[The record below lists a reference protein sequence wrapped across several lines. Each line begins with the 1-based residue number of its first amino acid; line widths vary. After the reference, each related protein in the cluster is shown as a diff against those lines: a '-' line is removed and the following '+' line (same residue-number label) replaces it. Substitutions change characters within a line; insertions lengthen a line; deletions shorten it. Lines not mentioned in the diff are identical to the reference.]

1 MKVMIKNPMFIISI
15 LFNIFLIYKQY
26 SVLQY
31 SIFEFSQVF
40 YFGFIASNL
49 FFIVISTYITYKNY
63 DILNFIEKSILEK
76 QLAVII
82 ASIII
87 STITSLIPI
96 LIMIIFKSPNFQH
109 IFVLKGIIHFFIIWT
124 LSNLLACVVGSTIGT
139 ICKNGFSI
147 ILSFAFFALFIK
159 YSYGSY
165 GSYIKQLFN
174 IYDDFT
180 FAGMNYICG
189 RIFNTFYY
197 LDKLFILLISLLI
210 LSINC
215 FINKRIKKTYST
227 IFLILTL
234 ICTCINVHLSS
245 IYKSSNLT
253 QYEPI
258 KNINYIVESYD
269 MDIKLDNKFKNA
281 VNINLSI
288 NTNSNNLVMLL
299 DDLFKIDEL
308 YVNGKLCEF
317 HHDYNKLNIIHS
329 FTKGDKVKISIKY
342 EGNVNVATNLGAPVY
357 YASKYASNLPISSF
371 YWYPKASKTSLINFN
386 VSIKSSGSIYSNL
399 DMHSFSNDIYT
410 FRGKSSGLNI
420 FSGQYKKYYE
430 NNIEYIIPTNLNLES
445 FKLNMQKYINNLNS
459 KHFSKKELAILKTN
473 KFKKVICGTWD
484 INFNVQFTKPYI
496 QIFEDTLIINY

>member
-1 MKVMIKNPMFIISI
+1 MIKNPLFFISL
-15 LFNIFLIYKQY
+15 LFNIFLIYKQH
-26 SVLQY
+26 SALQV
-31 SIFEFSQVF
+31 SMFEFVQVF

-49 FFIVISTYITYKNY
+49 FFLIISTYVMYKNY
-63 DILNFIEKSILEK
+63 DIFNFIEKNVFKK
-76 QLAVII
+76 QAAVII
-82 ASIII
+82 GSIII
-87 STITSLIPI
+87 STVISLIPI
-96 LIMIIFKSPNFQH
+96 SVMIIFKNPNFQH
-109 IFVLKGIIHFFIIWT
+109 IFVLKGIVHFFIIWT
-124 LSNLLACVVGSTIGT
+124 LSNLLACVVGSTIGSL
-139 ICKNGFSI
+139 CKNGFSM
-147 ILSFAFFALFIK
+147 ILSFVFFGLFIK

-210 LSINC
+210 LSITC
-215 FINKRIKKTYST
+215 FINKTIKKTYST

-234 ICTCINVHLSS
+234 LCTCINVHLSS

-253 QYEPI
+253 KYETI

-269 MDIKLDNKFKNA
+269 MDIKLGNRFKNA
-281 VNINLSI
+281 ANINLSVK
-288 NTNSNNLVMLL
+288 TNSNNIVMLL

-308 YVNGKLCEF
+308 YVNGKPCDF
-317 HHDYNKLNIIHS
+317 HHEHNKLNIIRS
-329 FTKGDKVKISIKY
+329 FTEGEKVHISVKYKGYVD
-342 EGNVNVATNLGAPVY
+342 VANNLGAPVY
-357 YASKYASNLPISSF
+357 YVSKYATNLPISSF
-371 YWYPKASKTSLINFN
+371 YWYPKTTETSLINFN
-386 VSIKSSGSIYSNL
+386 VSIKASNSIYSNL
-399 DMHSFSNDIYT
+399 DMCSYSDSLYK

-430 NNIEYIIPTNLNLES
+430 NNIEYIIPTNSNLES
-445 FKLNMQKYINNLNS
+445 FKLNMQDYINNLNS

-473 KFKKVICGTWD
+473 KFKKVICGIWD

-496 QIFEDTLIINY
+496 QMFEDTLIINY